1 LNFNDFYSHN
11 KIQEHFITPRKVC
24 NDMNAIIKY
33 LFKYINYR
41 ILFFFGKIGC
51 YNSYH
56 SWWLISN
63 WSHQLSFQ
71 PNTRVNEF
79 IPLFYHSNQTRGRM
93 NSSLTSRMIPFHPS
107 LTLNQTHPKW
117 LDYVPQLRCLVEM
130 SSAVVGCWG
139 NEALFLHMC
148 IELRA
153 WRHAENDLLSTISKL
168 ISGYWCATNSWKTWQ
183 AKYDALHMLGG

>member
-24 NDMNAIIKY
+24 NGMNAIIKY

-71 PNTRVNEF
+71 PNTRVDEF

-93 NSSLTSRMIPFHPS
+93 NSSLTSRIIPFHPS

-130 SSAVVGCWG
+130 WVPWWVAGATKPCSCICALSFAHGDMQRTTCWAQFQSWLVVIGVLRTVEKPG
-139 NEALFLHMC
+139 KLNMLRC
-148 IELRA
+148 I
-153 WRHAENDLLSTISKL
+153 
-168 ISGYWCATNSWKTWQ
+168 C
-183 AKYDALHMLGG
+183 